1 MNEQPIQRVAD
12 GDEASAGEGGDSDSC
27 PCISVTVDADDAEPP
42 DPSWL
47 GNRLSEAVRALGL
60 DTVEL
65 SIAIVDDATMSRLH
79 ARHLDDPSTTDVLT
93 FDLRDEPFEGV
104 PEAGVFP
111 PVDGEL
117 VLCLDEARRRSGE
130 RGHSTDRE
138 LLLYAV
144 HGLLHLLGYDDRD
157 AEAGS
162 RMHEKEDELLEAIG
176 VGRTYAG

>member
-12 GDEASAGEGGDSDSC
+12 GDESAGEGGEADSC

-42 DPSWL
+42 DSTWL
-47 GNRLSEAVRALGL
+47 RSRLAGAVAALGL
-60 DTVEL
+60 GEVEL
-65 SIAIVDDATMSRLH
+65 SIAIVDDATMAQLH
-79 ARHLDDPSTTDVLT
+79 ARHLEEGTTTDVLT
-93 FDLRDEPFEGV
+93 FDLRDEPFAGV
-104 PEAGVFP
+104 PEAGVWP
-111 PVDGEL
+111 PVDGEV
-117 VLCLDEARRRSGE
+117 VLCLDEARRRASE

-157 AEAGS
+157 GEAAG